1 MAEINELQDKIRDF
15 AERRQWGKFHTPKNL
30 AMALSGEAGELSAEF
45 QWMTPEEASSV
56 SDQQLENIQMEIADV
71 AIYLFRLCDVL
82 AVDLKTA
89 IEKKLSINEGRFPE
103 VK

>member
-1 MAEINELQDKIRDF
+1 MTEIRELQSKIRGF
-15 AERRQWGKFHTPKNL
+15 AERRPWGNFHTPKNL
-30 AMALSGEAGELSAEF
+30 AMAIYGEAGDLSAEF

-56 SDQQLENIQMEIADV
+56 SGQQLENIQMEIADV
-71 AIYLFRLCDVL
+71 AIYLLRLCDVL

>member
-30 AMALSGEAGELSAEF
+30 AMAVSGEAGELSAEF

-56 SDQQLENIQMEIADV
+56 SDQQLEDIQMEIADV
-71 AIYLFRLCDVL
+71 AIYLLRLCDVL